1 MDSSLSKKDDMMM
14 VWLLGGILLVLVFAF
29 SYSNRCLCR
38 SSDLSDLSN
47 LTKQGEQDFSFI
59 NETLFTAPVPIATP
73 MPFVVQ
79 PSELVVPSVG
89 GIVLQGGTNNYIR
102 VAGTATTDAT
112 RNTVGTIIGST
123 NSQIQIYNAGNLT
136 AAFDVDA
143 LYVRALNVTGS
154 TVLGGTLGVTGATTL
169 SGNTIINNGGTLD
182 VAGNSVLRGT
192 LGVTSNAT
200 VGGTLNVTG
209 STVLSSTLT
218 VGAINCTSINTNNN
232 NINCGSGTVYAT
244 TFSGSLS
251 GNATSSTTSGQCTG
265 NAATATTSG
274 TCTGNAATATSAAG
288 LYSNPN
294 ISVNAIT
301 LSNRS
306 IITDG
311 LSTLKFSPNSW
322 YSNTTCTYIN
332 AGHGLVPGGTAALFN
347 FNQTGF
353 HMSGDLSITG
363 NLQLTTLAY
372 PSDERIKTN
381 IKPITN
387 SLETIRNIEPS
398 VYNFVDNIKY
408 GKRVEY
414 GFIAQHVK
422 TILPDS
428 ILHNKK
434 EIPNIYDMGI
444 ITGQCLQLSNKHSFT
459 KDMKELMLYIEDNK
473 EVVVEI
479 EYLSENKCTIKEP
492 VSFTTCFVYG
502 SFVDDFHA
510 IQKDMIFSIG
520 IASIKELDTKV
531 SALEKENQELRNQ
544 YNQLNERLARL
555 ESK

>member
-1 MDSSLSKKDDMMM
+1 MDSSLSKKDDMMYI
-14 VWLLGGILLVLVFAF
+14 VGGILLVLVFAF
-29 SYSNRCLCR
+29 VVSYSN
-38 SSDLSDLSN
+38 SSCTPCCSSHSN
-47 LTKQGEQDFSFI
+47 TEHQLEEFSSI
-59 NETLFTAPVPIATP
+59 KETLFTAPVPVVP

-79 PSELVVPSVG
+79 QSELVVPSVG
-89 GIVLQGGTNNYIR
+89 GVVIQGGTNNYIR

-112 RNTVGTIIGST
+112 RNTVGTT
-123 NSQIQIYNAGNLT
+123 NNQIQIYNAGNLT

-182 VAGNSVLRGT
+182 VAGNAVLRGT

-200 VGGTLNVTG
+200 VGGTLGITNNTSVGGTLNVTG
-209 STVLSSTLT
+209 ATVLSSTLN

-232 NINCGSGTVYAT
+232 NINCGSGTVSAT

-251 GNATSSTTSGQCTG
+251 GNATS
-265 NAATATTSG
+265 
-274 TCTGNAATATSAAG
+274 ATSATTAGSCSGNATSATTAAG
-288 LYSNPN
+288 LSGNPN
-294 ISVNAIT
+294 ISVNAIALT
-301 LSNRS
+301 ARS
-306 IITDG
+306 SISDGITA
-311 LSTLKFSPNSW
+311 LYFSPVQW
-322 YSNTTCTYIN
+322 TTSTTVSSIQPGY
-332 AGHGLVPGGTAALFN
+332 GTKPGGSPETAN
-347 FNQTGF
+347 KGNRGF
-353 HMSGDLSITG
+353 YMNGDLSING
-363 NLQLTTLAY
+363 WIYLDNFAMS
-372 PSDERIKTN
+372 SDERIKTN

-387 SLETIRNIEPS
+387 SLETIRNLVPS
-398 VYNFVDNIKY
+398 QYNLIDNVKY
-408 GKRVEY
+408 GNKVEY

-434 EIPNIYDMGI
+434 QIPNIYDMGI

-459 KDMKELMLYIEDNK
+459 KDMKELMLYIENTK
-473 EVVVEI
+473 EVIVEI
-479 EYLSENKCTIKEP
+479 EYISENTCTIKEP
-492 VSFTTCFVYG
+492 VSFSTCFVYG
-502 SFVDDFHA
+502 SFVNDFHA

-531 SALEKENQELRNQ
+531 SILEKENKELQ
-544 YNQLNERLARL
+544 SKYNQLNERLSHL